1 MARCAAVK
9 PDGTPCERIVGASQ
23 KYCYAHNPDHQQAR
37 KRAASKAANSKP
49 NRELQAL
56 KSRAA
61 QLYQEIHSGKVE
73 PRVGAVLV
81 QLTNTQAR
89 ILELER
95 KIKETEELEE
105 RLETLEQV
113 AEDERGGRW
122 RGA

>member
-23 KYCYAHNPDHQQAR
+23 KYCYAHNPVHQQAR
-37 KRAASKAANSKP
+37 KRAASKAAKSKP

-56 KSRAA
+56 KSRTA

-73 PRVGAVLV
+73 PRVGAVLI

-105 RLETLEQV
+105 RLDALEQV
-113 AEDERGGRW
+113 AEDERGERW